1 MLTVLFITIIFG
13 FLPAKSSPILQ
24 GISFTDSKNLAI
36 FFILLLFFHLF
47 SEFISIFSSKLLYV
61 PPSSLH
67 SHCIVNLVFFPTS
80 YSGYR
85 DCNCVKV
92 NSCQWSKKLQ
102 DEVKNIQTNSV
113 EDIKVKR
120 KKIKEIKDHWCTLKN
135 GNIGVNCCQNDKPP
149 KCRTGCDCRSFK
161 HCDWSLRDVQILSM
175 LNETQTLYMVTNRK
189 FRENICSAPEK
200 KVCCCGVRE
209 VIKLIIE

>member
-1 MLTVLFITIIFG
+1 MLIW
-13 FLPAKSSPILQ
+13 
-24 GISFTDSKNLAI
+24 
-36 FFILLLFFHLF
+36 
-47 SEFISIFSSKLLYV
+47 
-61 PPSSLH
+61 
-67 SHCIVNLVFFPTS
+67 CFFPF
-80 YSGYR
+80 YPGYR
-85 DCNCVKV
+85 DCTCVKV

-149 KCRTGCDCRSFK
+149 KCRTGCDCRPYK
-161 HCDWSLRDVQILSM
+161 HCDWSLRDVQALSM
-175 LNETQTLYMVTNRK
+175 MNQTETLFIVTRRR
-189 FRENICSAPEK
+189 FRENICSASEN

-209 VIKLIIE
+209 VCTVLKFLAERISGRTWILYRASWTGETCGTDPLNFCQY